1 MAEEHDVGDHDA
13 VTGGAEHER
22 PDGPPACSVALQ
34 LVAVDELAAHPGN
47 VREDLDLSKEFVA
60 SVADSGVLMPLLVTS
75 GDGDNGAGY
84 RVIEG
89 HRRLAAAVKAGLDQ
103 VPCIIDPARA
113 GDQARQF
120 LDMAVGNGSQYRK
133 NFTAAEEAAALFA
146 AHEAGASRTRIRKA
160 TGRRADDVKAA
171 LAVGG
176 ISAQTREATGEL
188 TNQLSLDQL
197 ALLAEFDGDPD
208 AVERIL
214 MSLRLATGL
223 STLLSGFVR
232 SAPRPP
238 SMTNSSRSCRRQGL
252 LSLMFC
258 RRRRCGSAAC
268 STTGRT

>member
-1 MAEEHDVGDHDA
+1 MPEEHDVGDRDS
-13 VTGGAEHER
+13 VTTGPEFAG
-22 PDGPPACSVALQ
+22 PDGPPASPAALQ
-34 LVAVDELAAHPGN
+34 WVAVGELAAHPGN

-60 SVADSGVLMPLLVTS
+60 SVADSGILMPLLVTGK
-75 GDGDNGAGY
+75 GDGDTGD

-103 VPCIIDPARA
+103 VPCIIDPGRA
-113 GDQARQF
+113 EDQARQF

-188 TNQLSLDQL
+188 TSQLSLDQL
-197 ALLAEFDGDPD
+197 ALLAEFDGDPE
-208 AVERIL
+208 AAERIL
-214 MSLRLATGL
+214 VSLRLATGP
-223 STLLSGFVR
+223 STPLSGFVR
-232 SAPRPP
+232 SAPRPFRP
-238 SMTNSSRSCRRQGL
+238 SRR
-252 LSLMFC
+252 
-258 RRRRCGSAAC
+258 
-268 STTGRT
+268 